1 MTALAHDLTFA
12 LRRLRRTPLFTAFAV
27 VTLALAIG
35 IVTAVYSLLRAGL
48 QMDLG
53 LDHADRLVLVA
64 RPSSMTGRAFPVQ
77 ISWPDY
83 QDVIAQG
90 RTLEAVAAW
99 TTFTNAMVARGA
111 SEFASGELV
120 SGGYF
125 STVGLRPLRGR
136 LIDATD
142 DQPGAAPVVV
152 LSASAWRLRFG
163 RDPNAVGATVTIA
176 GRPFEVIGIVRES
189 FHGLQP
195 RGGFGQIEVWAPL
208 SAAPSLA
215 SRWSRQDPTRRDQ
228 AWLTVVGRLASGRS
242 KADANAELK
251 LIGDRIDAVAP
262 LPDLPLYAGG
272 SVPQKR
278 GWAAFGADDHVN
290 ITDARDMF
298 RVVLLLPALVLI
310 VACTNL
316 GNFALSRGLARQNE
330 FGVRLA
336 IGASRWQLIRGQLV
350 EYGVVAALGGLG
362 ALVVASGLLA
372 LVATTIRH
380 MFGDVPQYRIDARI
394 DGGVILAVGVAA
406 LLSLIV
412 AGLIPALRLTGRSLR
427 QSMAAD
433 QTTPLQRWR
442 GRSNLIAL
450 QVSVSVALL
459 LVAALCVRQLPK
471 LGRQWQSGMALDRVA
486 LVNVPFMNQTMPEQ
500 AVRQTTSGL
509 LDELKRLPQVTSAA
523 ASSDR
528 RFSELVDIAAEG
540 RALAAPGT
548 NGPMSRELSVSPAY
562 FQTIGLPLVAGRAF
576 DARDTAGTERVAILN
591 ETQARSLFGTTSVLG
606 RHVSIAIRAWR
617 DARAKMTTLTIVGVA
632 ADTRSTQTTR
642 ENIETTLYVPFA
654 QRFEDSVPIEIM
666 ARAGEGVDPA
676 ALARLTRD
684 ALRRV
689 NPDVAVAFV
698 GRADLADVGPR
709 VVLQYFTVAFGTLA
723 FLALAFAMSG
733 LYGVLTHVVAKRTRE
748 LGVRAALGADPRR
761 LIRLVLK
768 DGSRPVIEGIV
779 IGFGLAAGARLGMQP
794 WFTDPVT
801 AVDPVALVIALV
813 PLLLAAAV
821 ACYVP
826 ARRAARVDPN
836 VALRH
841 L

>member
-1 MTALAHDLTFA
+1 MMAFVHDLTFA
-12 LRRLRRTPLFTAFAV
+12 LRRLRRTPLFTTFAV

-35 IVTAVYSLLRAGL
+35 IVTAVYSLLRTGL
-48 QMDLG
+48 QTDLA

-64 RPSSMTGRAFPVQ
+64 KPSSMTGGSFPTQV
-77 ISWPDY
+77 SWPDY

-90 RTLEAVAAW
+90 RSFEAVAAW
-99 TTFTNAMVARGA
+99 ATFMNAVVARGT
-111 SEFASGELV
+111 SEFVTGELV

-142 DQPGAAPVVV
+142 DQPGAAPVAV
-152 LSASAWRLRFG
+152 LSASAWRSRMG
-163 RDPNAVGATVTIA
+163 RDPGAIGSTVRI
-176 GRPFEVIGIVRES
+176 GGHPFEVIGVAPAS
-189 FHGLQP
+189 FRGLQP
-195 RGGFGQIEVWAPL
+195 RGGFGQPDVWVPL
-208 SAAPSLA
+208 STAPTLA
-215 SRWSRQDPTRRDQ
+215 SRWSRQDPNRRDQ
-228 AWLTVVGRLASGRS
+228 PWLTVVGRLTSGRA

-251 LIGDRIDAVAP
+251 LIGDRIDAVSP
-262 LPDLPLYAGG
+262 LPDLPLSAGG

-278 GWAAFGADDHVN
+278 GWTAFGADDGVS
-290 ITDARDMF
+290 ITEARDVF

-350 EYGVVAALGGLG
+350 EYGVVAALSGIGALLVAGGL
-362 ALVVASGLLA
+362 LT
-372 LVATTIRH
+372 LVARTIRN
-380 MFGDVPQYRIDARI
+380 MFGDMPQYRIDARI
-394 DGGVILAVGVAA
+394 DGAVILAVGVAA

-412 AGLIPALRLTGRSLR
+412 AGLIPALQLTRRSLR

-433 QTTPLQRWR
+433 QATPLQRWR

-450 QVSVSVALL
+450 QVGVSVALL

-486 LVNVPFMNQTMPEQ
+486 VVNVPFINQTMPEP
-500 AVRQTTSGL
+500 AVRRTIDGL
-509 LDELKRLPQVTSAA
+509 LGQLQRLAQVTSAA

-528 RFSELVDIAAEG
+528 RFTELVDVAAEG
-540 RALAAPGT
+540 RAMAAPGT
-548 NGPMSRELSVSPAY
+548 NGPTSRELSVSPAY
-562 FQTIGLPLVAGRAF
+562 FQTIGLPLVAGRPF
-576 DARDTAGTERVAILN
+576 DDRDVAGTERVAILN
-591 ETQARSLFGTTSVLG
+591 ETQARSLFGTANVIG

-617 DARAKMTTLTIVGVA
+617 DAHAEIAALTVVGVA
-632 ADTRSTQTTR
+632 ADTRSTRTTR
-642 ENIETTLYVPFA
+642 ENIEATVYVPFA
-654 QRFEDSVPIEIM
+654 QRFEESVPIEIT
-666 ARAGEGVDPA
+666 ARAAEGVDPA

-684 ALRRV
+684 TLRRV
-689 NPDVAVAFV
+689 NPEVAVAFV
-698 GRADLADVGPR
+698 GRADAADMGPR
-709 VVLQYFTVAFGTLA
+709 VVLQYFTVAFGSLA
-723 FLALAFAMSG
+723 FLALAFTMSG
-733 LYGVLTHVVAKRTRE
+733 LYGVLAHVVAKRTRE

-768 DGSRPVIEGIV
+768 DGSRPVVEGIV

-801 AVDPVALVIALV
+801 AVDPVALVTALV

-821 ACYVP
+821 ACYLP